1 MYELNIGG
9 NEWIILILL
18 FLILV
23 VGSKH
28 LPELGRSLGKAFGEY
43 EKAKASVRREM
54 ERMMM
59 MSNNDNNNNS
69 KLNSII
75 PIDGPVSNEREKLE
89 IVARSLGI
97 DPKDK
102 GDDELKRLIMDRLG
116 KQQ

>member
-9 NEWIILILL
+9 SEWVILVLL

-54 ERMMM
+54 
-59 MSNNDNNNNS
+59 D
-69 KLNSII
+69 
-75 PIDGPVSNEREKLE
+75 
-89 IVARSLGI
+89 
-97 DPKDK
+97 
-102 GDDELKRLIMDRLG
+102 
-116 KQQ
+116 

>member
-9 NEWIILILL
+9 SEWIILILL

-43 EKAKASVRREM
+43 ERAKSSVRREI
-54 ERMMM
+54 ER
-59 MSNNDNNNNS
+59 
-69 KLNSII
+69 LNSSSSIGPII
-75 PIDGPVSNEREKLE
+75 PIDGPVNSEREKLD

-97 DPKDK
+97 DPKGKD
-102 GDDELKRLIMDRLG
+102 DDELKRLIMDRLG
-116 KQQ
+116 RDT

>member
-9 NEWIILILL
+9 SEWVILIML

-43 EKAKASVRREM
+43 EKVKASVRREM
-54 ERMMM
+54 ERITG
-59 MSNNDNNNNS
+59 SSRLD
-69 KLNSII
+69 SII

-89 IVARSLGI
+89 VVARSLGI
-97 DPKDK
+97 DPNDK

-116 KQQ
+116 KQK

>member
-9 NEWIILILL
+9 SEWVILVLL

-43 EKAKASVRREM
+43 EKAKTSVRREM
-54 ERMMM
+54 ERITG
-59 MSNNDNNNNS
+59 SSRLD
-69 KLNSII
+69 SII

-116 KQQ
+116 KQK

>member
-1 MYELNIGG
+1 MS
-9 NEWIILILL
+9 
-18 FLILV
+18 LILV

-54 ERMMM
+54 ERITG
-59 MSNNDNNNNS
+59 SRLD
-69 KLNSII
+69 SII

-116 KQQ
+116 KQK